1 MPKNIIFC
9 ADGTWNHPGE
19 TDDDGLP
26 ADTNVYKF
34 FKALTQSAT
43 QAPHYDDG
51 VGADGTPIDRLL
63 GGAIGDGLFK
73 KIMDGYTVIARSYAD
88 GDGIYVFGFSRGAYT
103 ARSLAGMIAIC
114 GLPAPG
120 KFTDQTT
127 ADAFAAYRAGASRKP
142 LLDKFTAD
150 YAARAVKIAMVGVWD
165 TVGSLGIPGDL
176 FDGLNVSLYGFLD
189 TSLHPNVQAAYHAVS
204 LDERRSE
211 FPPTLWTQSAG
222 QEIEQVW
229 FAGVHCDVGGGYAET
244 GLSDIA
250 MGWMMAKA
258 GENGLVFDP
267 YVFAR
272 YTALDPKHA
281 LDQIHESWNVA
292 WGFPTRR
299 QIPAGATIANSVA
312 IRMQSLPDYRPLN
325 LPAGF
330 PAARGRLQIEKVIA
344 DPPTV

>member
-19 TDDDGLP
+19 TDDGLP

-34 FKALTQSAT
+34 FKALEQSAA

-73 KIMDGYTVIARSYAD
+73 KIRDGYTVIARGYAD
-88 GDGIYVFGFSRGAYT
+88 GDRIYVFGFSRGAYT

-127 ADAFAAYRAGASRKP
+127 SDAFAAYRAGPSRKP

-150 YAARAVKIAMVGVWD
+150 YAARQVGIAMVGVWD

-176 FDGLNVSLYGFLD
+176 FDALNVGVYGFLD
-189 TSLHPNVQAAYHAVS
+189 TSLHPNVQAACHAVS
-204 LDERRSE
+204 LDERRRE
-211 FPPTLWTQSAG
+211 FPPTLWTQTAG
-222 QEIEQVW
+222 REIDQLW

-244 GLSDIA
+244 GLSDITL
-250 MGWMMAKA
+250 GWMMAKA
-258 GENGLVFDP
+258 GAKGLTFDP
-267 YVFAR
+267 YVYRR
-272 YTALDPKHA
+272 YTTLDPTHALDP
-281 LDQIHESWNVA
+281 LHESWNLV
-292 WGFPTRR
+292 WGLQARR
-299 QIPAGATIANSVA
+299 QVPDGAAIANSVA
-312 IRMQSLPDYRPLN
+312 IRIETLPEYRPAN

-330 PAARGRLQIEKVIA
+330 PAALGGLQIETVVA
-344 DPPTV
+344 EPPTS